1 MIIVK
6 TPLRIT
12 LGGGGTDLP
21 FFYKKKIG
29 FCVTAS
35 IKNYTYIALTKTFHK
50 NFIFKYSK
58 IEKVKNIKD
67 IDHKIFKA
75 AYQKFDVK
83 SYIEATSLADIPSG
97 SGVGSSGS
105 FSVGLCL
112 ALNEYLKKKKNYKK
126 LIEDASQIEM
136 TLNKFASGKQDQYAV
151 SYPGVNGFEFK
162 RNEEVLRKSILL
174 DKKTKQNFEKRFIL
188 VYSNKTRKAKNLLT
202 KQKNIF
208 FEDKD
213 LIKQYE
219 KLKELGYE
227 SFQALKKK
235 DLDTV
240 GYILSKQD
248 KIKNIINQSAHN
260 KNINKIKDYCLNNG
274 AINGRI
280 LGAGGGGFLLF
291 YTKNRIDFLS
301 ALKRKKLKF
310 LDIKLDEKGPVILK
324 D

>member
-21 FFYKKKIG
+21 FFYKKKVG

-35 IKNYTYIALTKTFHK
+35 IKNYTYVALTKTFHK

-162 RNEEVLRKSILL
+162 RNDEVLRKSILL